1 MELMEFAVR
10 LTGVMARCRIS
21 RISLGQPLRAA
32 SLMSLLALGG
42 CAFISG
48 SPSSSAASCLT
59 STVSVELVSFQVS
72 GGFAGVDDRLT
83 IDRQGVVLLT
93 HRAGKQSRA
102 NLSQQELNQ
111 LKETL
116 ANAEFQS
123 LKPKYV
129 NANAYDAFSY
139 TVRYSAES

>member
-1 MELMEFAVR
+1 
-10 LTGVMARCRIS
+10 
-21 RISLGQPLRAA
+21 
-32 SLMSLLALGG
+32 MSLLALGG
-42 CAFISG
+42 CAFIFG
-48 SPSSSAASCLT
+48 SPSSSAATCLT
-59 STVSVELVSFQVS
+59 GAVSGELVFFQVS

-83 IDRQGVVLLT
+83 IDRQGVALLT

-111 LKETL
+111 LKQTL
-116 ANAEFQS
+116 ANAKFQS

-139 TVRYSAES
+139 TVRYSCRVVTADDGSVPGQLQPVIDQLRALAARVGS